1 MEPANRPTTATSDM
15 LNRICKRLDKASG
28 RLTSRICLASGPSI
42 MVLDFEVVLMMD
54 GFCSC
59 FNCDCTVGA
68 GHARPSRVRQMGSC
82 GKAAV
87 HTCAVCLSVCR
98 GRRPR
103 RPAGGYAIRPCN
115 FPLHRVIRKNRV
127 ILPQN
132 DPARC
137 AGLVHV
143 NDALVAR
150 PAEAQTDV
158 VLVLHKVAV
167 HKHIYIL

>member
-1 MEPANRPTTATSDM
+1 M

-28 RLTSRICLASGPSI
+28 RLTSRICLASGPSV
-42 MVLDFEVVLMMD
+42 MVLDFEVVPMMD

-59 FNCDCTVGA
+59 FNCDCTVVA
-68 GHARPSRVRQMGSC
+68 GYARPSRVRQMGSC

-87 HTCAVCLSVCR
+87 RTSADPTVLPFGLWG

-167 HKHIYIL
+167 HEHIYIL